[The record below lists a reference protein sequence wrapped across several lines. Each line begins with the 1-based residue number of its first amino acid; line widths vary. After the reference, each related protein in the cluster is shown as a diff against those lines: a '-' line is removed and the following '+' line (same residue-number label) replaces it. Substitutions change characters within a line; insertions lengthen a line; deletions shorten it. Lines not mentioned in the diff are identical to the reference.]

1 MAYQRTKI
9 TPLQCVLS
17 LGCNLCWAGAL
28 AAYYN
33 FQGFHCLLVHY
44 LVPLFVFG
52 CWLVIT
58 TFLHHQGE
66 DVPWYCD
73 EKWDYVRGQLSSVDR
88 DYGWAHSLTHNI
100 GTHQVYLIIVV
111 GKTQLGFSC
120 LVIQLSEKKQS
131 KYITVLPAFGGFR
144 FRALL

>member
-1 MAYQRTKI
+1 MAYQRTRI
-9 TPLQCVLS
+9 TSLQCVLS

-100 GTHQVYLIIVV
+100 GTHQVYLNYP
-111 GKTQLGFSC
+111 GW
-120 LVIQLSEKKQS
+120 
-131 KYITVLPAFGGFR
+131 KYPAGV
-144 FRALL
+144 